1 MTSFFNVDWGKDE
14 ANGDDKLKEYFYPIP
29 GYEGILTGQKRYVIG
44 RKGTGKTAICER
56 LRIESESDL
65 SWHTTNLSLRGFPLG
80 TFRVLRNRSFKD
92 KSQFVPIWKFLMLTE
107 MSRMVLNDP
116 IQSQKSELED
126 LRKFI
131 YSNFPFGS
139 FSETLETIEE
149 KNGNVIFDNS
159 LLSSNLSGEV
169 HLRFDKIIPWLQ
181 DQLKKVNSGSKYFIL
196 MDELDEGYSAG
207 DTNLRLILL
216 ALLRA
221 TEELSLLFQKESVN
235 TTYRFLIVLRSDIYE
250 NLEDN
255 DLNKL
260 DDALIKLRWN
270 SSPTAAYSLRSI
282 VNARIKASLGGGM
295 RDPWKEVVLDNDT
308 ELPPSVSTVWK
319 YISNRTF
326 ERPRDLLKFLKY
338 CNSIQNTNSRLLFKV
353 VREAENEYSDWFY
366 NELRDEIQAHL
377 AVWSESLSCLTKVGK
392 GIMNVDDLR
401 RELDRDRVVNEWMKN
416 NNKSEDH
423 ILEKLFDFG
432 VIGTLVRN
440 TTWAF
445 KYKDHT
451 LKWNSNGKIIVHFGL
466 HKKLRLRQGRNS

>member
-1 MTSFFNVDWGKDE
+1 MSFFSIDWGKDE
-14 ANGDDKLKEYFYPIP
+14 ANGDEKLKEYFYPIP
-29 GYEGILTGQKRYVIG
+29 GYEGIITGDKRYVIG

-56 LRIESESDL
+56 LRIESS
-65 SWHTTNLSLRGFPLG
+65 SNSHWYTTNLSLRGFPLG
-80 TFRVLRNRSFKD
+80 SFRTLRNRSFKD
-92 KSQFVPIWKFLMLTE
+92 KSQYVPIWKFLMLTE
-107 MSRMVLNDP
+107 MARLVLSDP
-116 IQSQKSELED
+116 IQNYALENEG
-126 LRKFI
+126 LKKFI
-131 YSNFPFGS
+131 FSNFPFGT
-139 FSETLETIEE
+139 FSETLQTLEDQ
-149 KNGNVIFDNS
+149 NGNVIIESS
-159 LLSSNLSGEV
+159 LINPTLQGETTI
-169 HLRFDKIIPWLQ
+169 RFEKVIPWLQ
-181 DQLKKVNSGSKYFIL
+181 DQLKKIHSDSKYFIL

-207 DTNLRLILL
+207 DSSLRLILL
-216 ALLRA
+216 ALLRS
-221 TEELSLLFQKESVN
+221 TEELSLLLQKGDVSAN
-235 TTYRFLIVLRSDIYE
+235 YRFLVVLRSDIYG

-270 SSPTAAYSLRSI
+270 SSPTASYSLRSI
-282 VNARIKASLGGGM
+282 VNARIKASLGSKVNDAWKQVVIDS
-295 RDPWKEVVLDNDT
+295 DP
-308 ELPPSVSTVWK
+308 ELPTSVATVWK

-338 CNSIQNTNSRLLFKV
+338 CSSIQNANPQLLFKV

-377 AVWSESLSCLTKVGK
+377 SIWSESLSCLTKVGK
-392 GIMNVDDLR
+392 GIMSVDDLKK
-401 RELDRDRVVNEWMKN
+401 ELSRDRDVYEWMKN
-416 NNKSEDH
+416 NNKSEDF